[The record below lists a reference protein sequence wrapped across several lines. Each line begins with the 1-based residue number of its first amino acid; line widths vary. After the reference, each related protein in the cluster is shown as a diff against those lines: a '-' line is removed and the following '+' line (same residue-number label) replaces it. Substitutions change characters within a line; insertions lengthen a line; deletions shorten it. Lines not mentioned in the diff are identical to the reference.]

1 MISKHFIVLFFC
13 CIILLSLENPS
24 FADFFN
30 DKIKRLT
37 SVLYTLQHQEKQ
49 KPFTNSEEFIKIIEA
64 RDPEL
69 RGFFNILYQSANPT
83 AKNKATQ
90 QNLRTKVM
98 FICYQMAALRNKQV
112 SGIKASI
119 GLFMSGCGTSANGI
133 DSLAGM
139 GLSSTYQTVF
149 NRTKEILMKHDAS
162 VESYISKNVIK
173 IFCLFL

>member
-1 MISKHFIVLFFC
+1 M
-13 CIILLSLENPS
+13 
-24 FADFFN
+24 
-30 DKIKRLT
+30 
-37 SVLYTLQHQEKQ
+37 
-49 KPFTNSEEFIKIIEA
+49 EEFIKTIEA

-69 RGFFNILYQSANPT
+69 RGFFNILYKSANPI

-90 QNLRTKVM
+90 KNLQTKVM

-162 VESYISKNVIK
+162 VEAYINKNVCYFYFYLFK
-173 IFCLFL
+173 LFCVSYVN